1 MPMDMASGLLCCS
14 AETTLKLYSILRIL
28 LSDALIPSTTALS
41 TVLPGGRKM
50 GILAG
55 ANVIMPN
62 FTPAYSREAYNLY
75 DGKPQTDA
83 AEQLEA
89 IRADMASIGYAINPG
104 RGDYNK
110 H

>member
-1 MPMDMASGLLCCS
+1 MIPPDDN
-14 AETTLKLYSILRIL
+14 SILRIL
-28 LSDALIPSTTALS
+28 LPDALIPSTTALS